1 MERVSVRIWLPD
13 QPGMLGAV
21 ATRIAAMRGNVVGLE
36 VLERDGGVAIDDLM
50 VELPGAGMID
60 ELCDQVRQIEG
71 AGIEDV
77 RPVAPDA
84 EDRGLQV
91 VAAAISILET
101 ANPSAALAALLGLA
115 GELFEAE
122 WTALADL
129 RTETYV
135 ECTGEVPALE
145 WLAAFAPGARTA
157 REAGTP
163 GITEGSGVLTE
174 ELGEVGLTLALGR
187 SVPFRRRERREV
199 EMLARV
205 TDRAC
210 RPLIHADR
218 IPPGW

>member
-50 VELPGAGMID
+50 VELPEPGMID
-60 ELCDQVRQIEG
+60 ALCDQVRQIDG

-91 VAAAISILET
+91 VAAAITILET
-101 ANPSAALAALLGLA
+101 ANPTAALAALLGLA
-115 GELFEAE
+115 AELFEAE
-122 WTALADL
+122 WSALADL
-129 RTETYV
+129 RNETYV
-135 ECTGEVPALE
+135 ECLGEVPPLE
-145 WLAAFAPGARTA
+145 WLAAVALGARVA
-157 REAGTP
+157 RDAGTP
-163 GITEGSGVLTE
+163 VETEGSGVLAE
-174 ELGEVGLTLALGR
+174 ELTEAGLTLALGR
-187 SVPFRRRERREV
+187 AVPFRTRERREV

-210 RPLIHADR
+210 RAVVHADR

>member
-1 MERVSVRIWLPD
+1 
-13 QPGMLGAV
+13 MLGAV

-50 VELPGAGMID
+50 VELPEVGMID

-77 RPVAPDA
+77 RPVSPDA

-101 ANPSAALAALLGLA
+101 ANPTAALAALLGLS

-129 RTETYV
+129 RTGTYV
-135 ECTGEVPALE
+135 ECTGDVPSLE
-145 WLAAFAPGARTA
+145 WLAAFALGARTA
-157 REAGTP
+157 RATDTSGV
-163 GITEGSGVLTE
+163 TEGSGVLTE
-174 ELGEVGLTLALGR
+174 DLGEVGLTLALGR

-210 RPLIHADR
+210 RTLVHADR

>member
-50 VELPGAGMID
+50 VELPAAGMID
-60 ELCDQVRQIEG
+60 ELCDQVRQIDG

-77 RPVAPDA
+77 RSVAPDA

-101 ANPSAALAALLGLA
+101 ANPTAALAALLGLS

-135 ECTGEVPALE
+135 ECTGDVPSLE
-145 WLAAFAPGARTA
+145 WLAAFVLGARTA
-157 REAGTP
+157 REAQTP
-163 GITEGSGVLTE
+163 GVTEGSGVLAE
-174 ELGEVGLTLALGR
+174 DLGEVGLTLALGR

-210 RPLIHADR
+210 RPLVHADR